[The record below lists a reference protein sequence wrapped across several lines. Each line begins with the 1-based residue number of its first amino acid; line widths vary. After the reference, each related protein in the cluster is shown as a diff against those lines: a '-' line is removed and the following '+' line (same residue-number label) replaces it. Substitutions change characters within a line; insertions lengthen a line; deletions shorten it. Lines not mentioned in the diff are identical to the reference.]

1 MNTKDLINQIELSG
15 IITRAQLYTIIR
27 SANSGDKDAK
37 SVCFKERT
45 VFADND
51 IQEIELN
58 KLSREANKKH
68 SSFGWREKNVLK
80 GSNLKLNLCCFR
92 GSTPVYWVMSDNG
105 SFEYYIVRN
114 EINVVG

>member
-51 IQEIELN
+51 IQETELN
-58 KLSREANKKH
+58 KLSREAD
-68 SSFGWREKNVLK
+68 KNIPLSVGVKRMCLK
-80 GSNLKLNLCCFR
+80 
-92 GSTPVYWVMSDNG
+92 
-105 SFEYYIVRN
+105 
-114 EINVVG
+114 VVT